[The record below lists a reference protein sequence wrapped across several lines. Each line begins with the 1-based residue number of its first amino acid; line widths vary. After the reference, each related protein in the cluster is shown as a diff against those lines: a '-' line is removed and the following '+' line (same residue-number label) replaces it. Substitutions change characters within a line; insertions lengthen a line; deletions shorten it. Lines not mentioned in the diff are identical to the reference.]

1 MPYTALTGT
10 KQRKQQGV
18 THMFAKINKEL
29 KTKAAAMGLPE
40 IVVKWISQGQF
51 WDMVECGKAKFS
63 SPARQAEVENLVA
76 WYNNAIEQAEFARQD
91 AEFAAAQKRAGG
103 DLQKGW

>member
-1 MPYTALTGT
+1 
-10 KQRKQQGV
+10 
-18 THMFAKINKEL
+18 MFATINKEL

-40 IVVKWISQGQF
+40 IVVRWISQGQF

-76 WYNNAIEQAEFARQD
+76 WYDKAIEAAEFARQD
-91 AEFAAAQKRAGG
+91 AEMAQRTQSA
-103 DLQKGW
+103 W

>member
-1 MPYTALTGT
+1 
-10 KQRKQQGV
+10 
-18 THMFAKINKEL
+18 MFAKINTEL

-51 WDMVECGKAKFS
+51 EEMVECGKAKFS

-76 WYNNAIEQAEFARQD
+76 WYDKAIEQAEFARQD
-91 AEFAAAQKRAGG
+91 AEMAQRTQSA
-103 DLQKGW
+103 W

>member
-18 THMFAKINKEL
+18 THMFAKINTEL

-91 AEFAAAQKRAGG
+91 AEMAQRTQNA
-103 DLQKGW
+103 W